1 MASAP
6 QDRVRVGAFELDLKS
21 GELCS
26 VGVYE
31 ADGRVLLREQPF
43 QVLRMLVER
52 AGKIVT
58 REEIKQKLWPNDTIV
73 DFDHSIS
80 TTIKTLRRALGDSAD
95 NPQYIET
102 LARRGYG
109 LMVATEW
116 LESTA
121 GVPRGDASRLETFP
135 EPSGLVGKKASHYRV
150 LEVIGGGGMGLV
162 YKAEDLKLG
171 RQVALKFLPE
181 ELASD
186 PVALK
191 RFEREAQTASALNH
205 PNICTIY
212 EIEEHGGE
220 PFIVMELLEGDT
232 LRNRMAAS
240 EPKTISVLELLDIA
254 TQFSNGFQPP
264 HDTHIIHRTLNPA
277 NIFLTKQGTVKILDF
292 GLAKL
297 AATEDVAGRDPAE
310 PPLERRPSTSE
321 ENASLATLPPRLF
334 PRRPLSPQ
342 IRTAQA

>member
-6 QDRVRVGAFELDLKS
+6 HDRVRVGAFELDLKS
-21 GELCS
+21 GELCP

-73 DFDHSIS
+73 DFDHSIN

-102 LARRGYG
+102 LARRGYR

-121 GVPRGDASRLETFP
+121 GVPRGDASRVETFP
-135 EPSGLVGKKASHYRV
+135 QPSGLVGKKVSHYRV

-171 RQVALKFLPE
+171 RQVALKFLPT
-181 ELASD
+181 ELARD
-186 PVALK
+186 PVAFQRL
-191 RFEREAQTASALNH
+191 EQEARAASALDH
-205 PNICTIY
+205 PNICSIY
-212 EIEEHGGE
+212 QLGE
-220 PFIVMELLEGDT
+220 YEGQPFIVMQLLEGQT
-232 LRNRMAAS
+232 LREWIEHAANNTTPTRM
-240 EPKTISVLELLDIA
+240 EQLQDIA
-254 TQFSNGFQPP
+254 IQIANGLEAA
-264 HDTHIIHRTLNPA
+264 HRKGIIHRDIKPA
-277 NIFLTKQGTVKILDF
+277 NIFVTSRGEAKILDF
-292 GLAKL
+292 GVAKFLELPELAPAL
-297 AATEDVAGRDPAE
+297 AQRSQETVQVANPA
-310 PPLERRPSTSE
+310 LTRTGASMGTPSY
-321 ENASLATLPPRLF
+321 
-334 PRRPLSPQ
+334 LSPEQ
-342 IRTAQA
+342 IR